1 MHSEKTTHRRR
12 PVFKPLVA
20 ALAAAGAIGVAV
32 AMPGH
37 GPDQARLV
45 PTAAAV
51 STVVP
56 GNAAATAGTLLPDFA
71 TMAEQV
77 GPAVVHV
84 RVSAKAK
91 TTSSAEG
98 GQEQMPPELQDFLRR
113 FAPPGFGQGPREPRR
128 GPMMGTGSGFIVSSD
143 GLVLTNA
150 HVVDGADDVVVRLSD
165 RREFRAKV
173 LGSDERTD
181 VAVLRIDA
189 KDLPHVRI
197 GDPGRLRAG
206 EWVMAIGSPFGFD
219 HTVTVGVVSATD
231 RAMPGGQ
238 IVPFI
243 QSDVA
248 VNPGNSGGPLFNAR
262 GEVIGINSQ
271 IFTRSGGYQGLS
283 FAIPIDLAQRVEAQI
298 VEHGEV
304 RHARLGVVIQQM
316 TPALAQAFGMPQS
329 TGALVAQVGS
339 GTAAEKAGIQAG
351 DVITAVDGKAL
362 GDSNE
367 LPSIIS
373 LREPGAQVKLSVWR
387 DGGERE
393 ISAQLMSLKGD
404 EVATADD
411 GATSADGRLGL
422 TVRPLTDAERQA
434 GLPDGLRITAVE
446 GAAERAGLRP
456 GDVVV
461 SVNRKPVN
469 DARRLSELAGKRD
482 KPLAFLVERDGQRIY
497 VPVSVG

>member
-1 MHSEKTTHRRR
+1 MQSKQNHDRRR
-12 PVFKPLVA
+12 PILKPLVA
-20 ALAAAGAIGVAV
+20 ALVAAGALSVAV
-32 AMPGH
+32 AMPGA
-37 GPDQARLV
+37 GPSAVDDGRLV
-45 PTAAAV
+45 PALASTAVQTAPANAV
-51 STVVP
+51 TM
-56 GNAAATAGTLLPDFA
+56 LPDFA

-84 RVSAKAK
+84 RVTAK
-91 TTSSAEG
+91 SRPVRSDEEG
-98 GQEQMPPELQDFLRR
+98 QKRMPPEIEDFLRR
-113 FAPPGFGQGPREPRR
+113 FMPPGAQGMPEQPRR
-128 GPMMGTGSGFIVSSD
+128 GPMAGNGSGFIVSAD

-150 HVVDGADDVVVRLSD
+150 HVVDEADEVVVRLSD

-189 KDLPHVRI
+189 KNLPHVRI
-197 GDPGRLRAG
+197 GDPETLRAG

-283 FAIPIDLAQRVEAQI
+283 FAIPIDLAQRVQDQI
-298 VEHGEV
+298 IRHGEV
-304 RHARLGVVIQQM
+304 RHAQLGVTIQPV
-316 TPALAQAFGMPQS
+316 TPALAEAFGLQS
-329 TGALVAQVGS
+329 AQGALVAQVG
-339 GTAAEKAGIQAG
+339 GNTAAARAGLQAG
-351 DVITAVDGKAL
+351 DVITAVDGKTLA
-362 GDSNE
+362 DSSE

-373 LREPGAQVKLSVWR
+373 LHEPGASVKLSVWR
-387 DGGERE
+387 DGGERQIE
-393 ISAQLMSLKGD
+393 ARLMALNGKVLAKGNQEGD
-404 EVATADD
+404 A
-411 GATSADGRLGL
+411 GLGL
-422 TVRPLTDAERQA
+422 TVRPLTEAERAA
-434 GLPDGLRITAVE
+434 GLSDGVRVTAVE

-461 SVNRKPVN
+461 SVDRQPVN
-469 DARRLSELAGKRD
+469 EPRRLGELTRKTG
-482 KPLAFLVERDGQRIY
+482 KPLAFLVERDGERIY
-497 VPVSVG
+497 VPVKVG